1 MPLPRPPISPNTP
14 IPNQPFS
21 ADGAY
26 YLESNQGQLSS
37 GNDQHIDLAIGELA
51 DVEPT
56 KIVVPEPQPLVI
68 TEPVTVETVQ
78 FPQNPEPDQEFTDLA
93 TNKRYKWQRARSEKG
108 WFKADDPATFEN
120 EAWEWQWLP
129 LSNNPDTDEAK

>member
-21 ADGAY
+21 ADEAH
-26 YLESNQGQLSS
+26 YLEGSQGQSPS
-37 GNDQHIDLAIGELA
+37 GNDQHIDLAIGELT
-51 DVEPT
+51 DVE
-56 KIVVPEPQPLVI
+56 PEPQPLVI

-78 FPQNPEPDQEFTDLA
+78 FPQNPEPNQEFTDLA
-93 TNKRYKWQRARSEKG
+93 TNKKYRWQRARLENG
-108 WFKADDPATFEN
+108 WFKADDPATPED
-120 EAWEWQWLP
+120 EAWTWQWLP